1 MLRTVLSAIIA
12 SAATLAAA
20 GVSAQPATGYYVA
33 TPVAAPAKARFIT
46 RATPWQLQD
55 GTYVAAR
62 APERDA
68 ILCQLVVR
76 DIGALSA
83 FSARGKAFDAAQ
95 LEKCNGKA
103 ATVTASAQR

>member
-20 GVSAQPATGYYVA
+20 GVSAQPVTGYYVA
-33 TPVAAPAKARFIT
+33 TPASAPAKARFIT
-46 RATPWQLQD
+46 RATAWQLQD
-55 GTYVAAR
+55 GSYVAAR
-62 APERDA
+62 APERDT

-76 DIGALSA
+76 DIGPLSA
-83 FSARGKAFDAAQ
+83 FSAGGKSYDAAQ

-103 ATVTASAQR
+103 ATATASAQR